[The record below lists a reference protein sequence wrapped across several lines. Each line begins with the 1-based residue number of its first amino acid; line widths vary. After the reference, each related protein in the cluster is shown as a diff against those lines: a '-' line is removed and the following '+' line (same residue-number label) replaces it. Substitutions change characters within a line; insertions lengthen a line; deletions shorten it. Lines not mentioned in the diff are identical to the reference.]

1 MICLRVVQLRRQE
14 ITRGLIG
21 RVRGTRRRVGIA
33 AVAFV
38 AIVAIALPAAAS
50 APEIT
55 PQLSALIGA
64 AGTVPVVTYGQTA
77 AWSVTVTNTGGNT
90 VNHVTLIDAVDSGTV
105 LGTDNAACKVTPGS
119 TSSFTCNVGQLVV
132 GQSFTARF
140 AFKAPASSTSGVM
153 TNTLNGTFDPQTP
166 NTSNNRETDHF
177 TTTIPPTQLVAA
189 SPGSISTYGLPNIN
203 DGVIRTDALSLTHK
217 QFTQVDLPSTLTSGF
232 GTPVQ
237 LTESPGGSC
246 PTCVPYQSVI
256 TIPDSEPGSP
266 NPNPFT
272 SSTPFTWSIQV
283 DGTLLP
289 NGFKPAGI
297 YHNGD
302 LLPFCSVQ
310 PITAVPICVLTLS
323 QDKKTKT
330 VYATGL
336 ATTNGSYQFG

>member
-1 MICLRVVQLRRQE
+1 MQLRR
-14 ITRGLIG
+14 RVVNDGLN
-21 RVRGTRRRVGIA
+21 RRARARRRPLGTA
-33 AVAFV
+33 AIVLV
-38 AIVAIALPAAAS
+38 AIMAIALPAAAS
-50 APEIT
+50 APVVT
-55 PQLSALIGA
+55 PQLSALIGTS
-64 AGTVPVVTYGQTA
+64 GTVLKVTYGQTA

-105 LGTDNAACKVTPGS
+105 LGTDNPACNVTKGS
-119 TSSFTCNVGQLVV
+119 ASSFTCAVGQLAV
-132 GQSFTARF
+132 GQAFTARF
-140 AFKAPASSTSGVM
+140 AFTAPTSSTTGQM
-153 TNTLNGTFDPQTP
+153 TNTLDGTFDPQTP
-166 NTSNNRETDHF
+166 NGTNNRQTD
-177 TTTIPPTQLVAA
+177 TLPTSTSAATLVAV
-189 SPGSISTYGLPNIN
+189 STDSISTYGLPSVNL
-203 DGVIRTDALSLTHK
+203 GVIHTGAFSAAHK
-217 QFTQVDLPSTLTSGF
+217 QYTEVDLPSTLTSGF

-237 LTESPGGSC
+237 LTESAGGPC
-246 PTCVPYQSVI
+246 TTCVHYQSVI
-256 TIPDSEPGSP
+256 LIPDSEPGSL

-289 NGFKPAGI
+289 NGFKPAAV
-297 YHNGD
+297 YHNGG

>member
-1 MICLRVVQLRRQE
+1 MQLRRQE
-14 ITRGLIG
+14 LQRGLID
-21 RVRGTRRRVGIA
+21 RVRGTRRRLSIA
-33 AVAFV
+33 AVALV

-50 APEIT
+50 APLVT
-55 PQLSALIGA
+55 PLLSALIGGS
-64 AGTVPVVTYGQTA
+64 GTVPVVTYGQTA
-77 AWSVTVTNTGGNT
+77 AWRVTVTNTGGNT
-90 VNHVTLIDAVDSGTV
+90 VNHVTLIDAVDNGTAV
-105 LGTDNAACKVTPGS
+105 GTDNAACTFTKGS
-119 TSSFTCNVGQLVV
+119 NSSFTCAVGQLAV

-140 AFKAPASSTSGVM
+140 AFTAPASSTAAVM
-153 TNTLNGTFDPQTP
+153 TNTLDGTFDPQTP
-166 NTSNNRETDHF
+166 NTSNKRETD
-177 TTTIPPTQLVAA
+177 TLPTSTSTAQLVAA
-189 SPGSISTYGLPNIN
+189 SSDSISTYGLPGVNL
-203 DGVIRTDALSLTHK
+203 GVIHTGAFSPAHK
-217 QFTQVDLPSTLTSGF
+217 QFTEVDLPSTLTSGF

-237 LTESPGGSC
+237 LTESAGGPC
-246 PTCVPYQSVI
+246 PTCVHYQSVI
-256 TIPDSEPGSP
+256 LIPDSEPNSL

-289 NGFKPAGI
+289 NGFKPVGI
-297 YHNGD
+297 YHDGV

>member
-1 MICLRVVQLRRQE
+1 MQ
-14 ITRGLIG
+14 RGLI
-21 RVRGTRRRVGIA
+21 RRARGTRRRLGIV
-33 AVAFV
+33 AVALV

-50 APEIT
+50 AHAVT
-55 PQLSALIGA
+55 PQLDALIGA
-64 AGTVPVVTYGQTA
+64 SGPIVTVPNVTYGQTA
-77 AWSVTVTNTGGNT
+77 AWRVTVTNTGGNS
-90 VNHVTLIDAVDSGTV
+90 VNHVTLVDAVDNGTV
-105 LGTDNAACKVTPGS
+105 LGTDNAACTVTPGS
-119 TSSFTCNVGQLVV
+119 TSSFTCKVGQLVV

-140 AFKAPASSTSGVM
+140 AFTAPASSTAGLM

-166 NTSNNRETDHF
+166 NTSNKRETD
-177 TTTIPPTQLVAA
+177 TLPTQTSSAQLVAA
-189 SPGSISTYGLPNIN
+189 DPNSISTYGLPGVNL
-203 DGVIRTDALSLTHK
+203 GVIHTQAFSQAHK
-217 QFTQVDLPSTLTSGF
+217 QYTEVDLPSTLASGF
-232 GTPVQ
+232 GTPVR
-237 LTESPGGSC
+237 LLERPGGPC
-246 PTCVPYQSVI
+246 PTCVQYESVI
-256 TIPDSEPGSP
+256 TIPDSEPGSL

-289 NGFKPAGI
+289 NPGFKPAGI
-297 YHNGD
+297 YHEGV

>member
-1 MICLRVVQLRRQE
+1 L
-14 ITRGLIG
+14 
-21 RVRGTRRRVGIA
+21 GIA
-33 AVAFV
+33 AVAIL

-50 APEIT
+50 APLVT
-55 PQLSALIGA
+55 PQLSALIGSSE
-64 AGTVPVVTYGQTA
+64 TVPVVTYGQTA
-77 AWSVTVTNTGGNT
+77 AWRVTVTNGGGNT
-90 VNHVTLIDAVDSGTV
+90 VNHVTLIDAVDNGTA
-105 LGTDNAACKVTPGS
+105 LGTDNAACTFTKGS
-119 TSSFTCNVGQLVV
+119 NSSFTCAVGQLAV

-140 AFKAPASSTSGVM
+140 AFTAPASSTAGLM

-166 NTSNNRETDHF
+166 NTSNKRETD
-177 TTTIPPTQLVAA
+177 TLPTKTSSAELVAI
-189 SPGSISTYGLPNIN
+189 SSDSISTYGLPSIN
-203 DGVIRTDALSLTHK
+203 HGVIRTDALSPAHK
-217 QFTQVDLPSTLTSGF
+217 QFTEVDLPPTLTSGF

-237 LTESPGGSC
+237 LTELAGGPC
-246 PTCVPYQSVI
+246 PTCVQYQSLI
-256 TIPDSEPGSP
+256 SIPDSEPASL

-297 YHNGD
+297 YHNGV

-310 PITAVPICVLTLS
+310 PITAVAICVLTLS

>member
-1 MICLRVVQLRRQE
+1 MQLRRQE
-14 ITRGLIG
+14 MKRGLIG
-21 RVRGTRRRVGIA
+21 RVRGTRRRLGIA
-33 AVAFV
+33 AVALVAVV
-38 AIVAIALPAAAS
+38 AIVLPAAAS
-50 APEIT
+50 APLVTTNI
-55 PQLSALIGA
+55 SALIGTS
-64 AGTVPVVTYGQTA
+64 GTVLTVTYGQTA
-77 AWSVTVTNTGGNT
+77 AWSVTVKNTGGNT
-90 VNHVTLIDAVDSGTV
+90 INHVTLIDAVDSGTV
-105 LGTDNAACKVTPGS
+105 LGTDNAACKVTKGS
-119 TSSFTCNVGQLVV
+119 TSSFTCAVGQLVV

-140 AFKAPASSTSGVM
+140 AFTAPASSTTGVM
-153 TNTLNGTFDPQTP
+153 TNTLSGTFDPQTP
-166 NTSNNRETDHF
+166 NGTNNRDTD
-177 TTTIPPTQLVAA
+177 TIPPSTNPAQLVAINPA
-189 SPGSISTYGLPNIN
+189 AISTYGLPNVN
-203 DGVIRTDALSLTHK
+203 DGVIHTDALSLTHK

-237 LTESPGGSC
+237 LSEVAGAGSC
-246 PTCVPYQSVI
+246 ATCVPYQSVI
-256 TIPDSEPGSP
+256 TIPDSEPGSL

-297 YHNGD
+297 YHNGA

-310 PITAVPICVLTLS
+310 PITTVPICVLTLS

>member
-1 MICLRVVQLRRQE
+1 MEHGMIRRA
-14 ITRGLIG
+14 GG
-21 RVRGTRRRVGIA
+21 ARRRLGVAAIA
-33 AVAFV
+33 LVALA
-38 AIVAIALPAAAS
+38 AIVTIALPAAAS
-50 APEIT
+50 APLVT
-55 PQLSALIGA
+55 PQLSALIGTS
-64 AGTVPVVTYGQTA
+64 GTVPVVTYGQTA

-105 LGTDNAACKVTPGS
+105 LSTDNAACKVTTGS
-119 TSSFTCNVGQLVV
+119 TSSFTCSVGQLAV
-132 GQSFTARF
+132 GQAFTARF
-140 AFKAPASSTSGVM
+140 AFTAPASSTATTM

-166 NTSNNRETDHF
+166 NIKNSRETD
-177 TTTIPPTQLVAA
+177 TLPTSSSSAQLVAT
-189 SPGSISTYGLPNIN
+189 STDSISTYGLPSVNN
-203 DGVIRTDALSLTHK
+203 GVIHTQPLSAGHK
-217 QFTQVDLPSTLTSGF
+217 QFTEVDLPSTLTSGF

-237 LTESPGGSC
+237 LTELAGGPC
-246 PTCVPYQSVI
+246 PTCVQYQSVI
-256 TIPDSEPGSP
+256 SIPDSEPDSL

>member
-1 MICLRVVQLRRQE
+1 MKHELIRRV
-14 ITRGLIG
+14 G
-21 RVRGTRRRVGIA
+21 GTRRPFGTAAIALVAIA
-33 AVAFV
+33 AT
-38 AIVAIALPAAAS
+38 VAIALPAAAS
-50 APEIT
+50 APLVT
-55 PQLSALIGA
+55 PQLSALIGTS
-64 AGTVPVVTYGQTA
+64 GTVPQVTYGQTA

-90 VNHVTLIDAVDSGTV
+90 VNHVTLIDAVDVGTV
-105 LGTDNAACKVTPGS
+105 LSTDNAACSVTPGS
-119 TSSFTCNVGQLVV
+119 TSSFTCNVGQLAV

-140 AFKAPASSTSGVM
+140 AFTAPASSTTGVM

-166 NTSNNRETDHF
+166 NGTNNRVTD
-177 TTTIPPTQLVAA
+177 TLPTQT
-189 SPGSISTYGLPNIN
+189 SPANLIATSSDSISTYGLPSVNL
-203 DGVIRTDALSLTHK
+203 GVIHTGAFSAAHRQYTE
-217 QFTQVDLPSTLTSGF
+217 VDLPSTLTSGF

-237 LTESPGGSC
+237 LSEVSGAGSC

-256 TIPDSEPGSP
+256 LIPDSEPGSP

-289 NGFKPAGI
+289 NGFKPVGV
-297 YHNGD
+297 YHDGV

>member
-1 MICLRVVQLRRQE
+1 MKHGMIRRAGGA
-14 ITRGLIG
+14 RHRLGLAA
-21 RVRGTRRRVGIA
+21 IA
-33 AVAFV
+33 LV

-50 APEIT
+50 APLVT
-55 PQLSALIGA
+55 PQLSALIGTS
-64 AGTVPVVTYGQTA
+64 GTVPVVTYGQTA

-90 VNHVTLIDAVDSGTV
+90 VNHVTLIDSVDSGTV
-105 LGTDNAACKVTPGS
+105 LSTDNAACKVTTGS
-119 TSSFTCNVGQLVV
+119 TSSFTCSVGQLAV
-132 GQSFTARF
+132 GQAFSARF
-140 AFKAPASSTSGVM
+140 AFTAPSSTATTM

-166 NTSNNRETDHF
+166 NIKNSRETD
-177 TTTIPPTQLVAA
+177 TLPTSTSSAQLVATSA
-189 SPGSISTYGLPNIN
+189 DSISTYGLPNVN
-203 DGVIRTDALSLTHK
+203 GGVIQTDVLSLTHK
-217 QFTQVDLPSTLTSGF
+217 QFTQVDLPSTLASGF

-237 LTESPGGSC
+237 LTELAGGPC
-246 PTCVPYQSVI
+246 ATCVQYQSI
-256 TIPDSEPGSP
+256 IRIPDSEPGSL

-297 YHNGD
+297 YHDGA

>member
-1 MICLRVVQLRRQE
+1 MKHGLNKLVGGGRRA
-14 ITRGLIG
+14 L
-21 RVRGTRRRVGIA
+21 GTATIA
-33 AVAFV
+33 LVAIV

-50 APEIT
+50 APLVT
-55 PQLSALIGA
+55 PQLTALIGTS
-64 AGTVPVVTYGQTA
+64 GTVPVVTYGQTA

-105 LGTDNAACKVTPGS
+105 LSTDNAACKVTPGS
-119 TSSFTCNVGQLVV
+119 TSSFTCSVGQLAV
-132 GQSFTARF
+132 GQAFTARF
-140 AFKAPASSTSGVM
+140 AFTAPVSSTATTM

-166 NTSNNRETDHF
+166 NTSNKRETD
-177 TTTIPPTQLVAA
+177 TLPTSTSSAQLIATSA
-189 SPGSISTYGLPNIN
+189 DSISTYGLPSVNL
-203 DGVIRTDALSLTHK
+203 GVIHTGAFSAAHK
-217 QFTQVDLPSTLTSGF
+217 QYTEVDLPSTLTSGF

-237 LTESPGGSC
+237 LSEVAGAGSC

-256 TIPDSEPGSP
+256 LIPDSEPNSP

-297 YHNGD
+297 YHNGV